1 MSTVD
6 TSSQLKAKT
15 LLASIVDSALT
26 SDTEPVGIDFLGRKI
41 HVTNPSDAPTYLDNP
56 DWKARYTQHAYQK
69 WVHERTTAGVR
80 KTEYG
85 FYVVGI
91 PRRNDLVIRI
101 EHGNEVFL
109 THVKD
114 KSAWKSLIEFAKN
127 QGIFICL
134 PQLGLV
140 NAI

>member
-6 TSSQLKAKT
+6 TSSQLKNET

-26 SDTEPVGIDFLGRKI
+26 SNLEPIGVDFLGRKI
-41 HVTNPSDAPTYLDNP
+41 HVTNPADSPTYLNNP
-56 DWKARYTQHAYQK
+56 DWKARYTQHVYQK
-69 WVHERTTAGVR
+69 WVHERTPAGGR
-80 KTEYG
+80 KTGYG

-91 PRRNDLVIRI
+91 PRLNDLIIRI
-101 EHGNEVFL
+101 EHGNEVFV

-127 QGIFICL
+127 QGIFISL
-134 PQLGLV
+134 PLLGLV
-140 NAI
+140 SAI